1 MKLTNKMEKNMN
13 EAEVQYKQYVKV
25 FAKTYKKTIEEAMQ
39 TRMCKEYKRYCEEV
53 FSRRIPDKTSKT

>member
-1 MKLTNKMEKNMN
+1 MN

-25 FAKTYKKTIEEAMQ
+25 FARTYKKTIEEAMQ

>member
-1 MKLTNKMEKNMN
+1 MKQKYNINNTSKFLQEHI
-13 EAEVQYKQYVKV
+13 
-25 FAKTYKKTIEEAMQ
+25 KKTIEEAMQ